1 MKICIVGAGSLG
13 SAIGGTLAE
22 AGMQVFLI
30 NHRQKYVDV
39 INTKGLILT
48 DGMTEKRV
56 KVQARQNCEGI
67 GPVDLLIV
75 LVKSFNTKEAIEN
88 ARGLIGDHTIVM
100 SLQNGLG
107 NEEIIAEVVGKDR
120 ILAGKTYV
128 GGVMLRTGCV
138 LAGTKNKYTYIGE
151 LDGRITDR
159 VTQVAK
165 LFSKAGLLTVVSHNI
180 KGILWDKLLI
190 NTATGALSG
199 ITGLTYGSLYKV
211 PEIKECAFEA
221 IAEGITVA
229 KANGIVLA
237 TEDPEEIWLKAAE
250 GLPTDFKTS
259 TLQSLEKG
267 SVTEIDYINGA
278 IVRLGKM
285 SNIPTPVNQS
295 LVASIKGIEY
305 KLMNVKELV
314 N

>member
-1 MKICIVGAGSLG
+1 MKICILGAGSLG

-22 AGMQVFLI
+22 AGMEVILV
-30 NHRQKYVDV
+30 NHRQEYVDA

-48 DGMTEKRV
+48 DGTTDRLV
-56 KVQARQNCEGI
+56 KALARQKCDGI
-67 GPVDLLIV
+67 GPVDLLII
-75 LVKSFNTKEAIEN
+75 LVKSFHTKQAIEN
-88 ARGLIGDHTIVM
+88 AKGLIGDKTIVM

-107 NEEIIAEVVGKDR
+107 NEETIAEVIGKER

-128 GGVMLRTGCV
+128 GGVLLGPGRVLTG
-138 LAGTKNKYTYIGE
+138 TQNKYTYIGE
-151 LDGRITDR
+151 LDGSITDR

-180 KGILWDKLLI
+180 MGILWDKLLI

-199 ITGLTYGSLYKV
+199 ITRLTYGSLYKV
-211 PEIKECAFEA
+211 PEIKVCAFKA
-221 IAEGITVA
+221 IAEGIAVA
-229 KANGIVLA
+229 RANGIVLT

-250 GLPTDFKTS
+250 GLPADFKTS

-278 IVRLGKM
+278 IVRLGKK

-295 LVASIKGIEY
+295 LVASIKGIEFQL
-305 KLMNVKELV
+305 KNV
-314 N
+314 